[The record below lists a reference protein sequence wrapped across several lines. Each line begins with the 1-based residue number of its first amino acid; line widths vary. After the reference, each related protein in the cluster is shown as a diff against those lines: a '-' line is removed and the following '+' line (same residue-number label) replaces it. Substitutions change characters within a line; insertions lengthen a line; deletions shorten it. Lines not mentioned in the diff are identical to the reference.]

1 MSKRQKATL
10 VEPQTLQE
18 ARQSINAAKV
28 QKFFP
33 ANDDF
38 AGGTFNGV
46 VEGVDGKIAQ
56 EDGSILSGVFYRIR
70 HVKLT
75 FHQEGI
81 DTGAPLVKP
90 TAFAGTKM
98 VMESI
103 CNGQT

>member
-10 VEPQTLQE
+10 VEPLTLQE
-18 ARQSINAAKV
+18 ARQTMNAAKV

-33 ANDDF
+33 ANSDF
-38 AGGTFNGV
+38 PGGTFNGT

-70 HVKLT
+70 YVKLST
-75 FHQEGI
+75 HQACN
-81 DTGAPLVKP
+81 DTDAPVSEP
-90 TAFAGTKM
+90 CAFGGMKM
-98 VMESI
+98 VMENI